1 MGFTSGSRLTLT
13 PADNLG
19 ELSPEDRARYI
30 RFWRRFKLL
39 DTLGWAGIG
48 MFVLRALLGAHLR
61 GSGWNYFSLAGL
73 ALVALTAVLIR
84 LLPCPRCGVKFWGG
98 LLTLLPRAPG
108 IPSGLGCF
116 YIGKCWGCDLSRK
129 ELSDLAKYE

>member
-1 MGFTSGSRLTLT
+1 MGLASDSRL
-13 PADNLG
+13 PSAPGDSLG
-19 ELSPEDRARYI
+19 ELSSEGRARYI

-48 MFVLRALLGAHLR
+48 MFVLPGLLGAHLR
-61 GSGWNYFSLAGL
+61 GSGWNYFSFTGL
-73 ALVALTAVLIR
+73 ALAVVTAVLIR
-84 LLPCPRCGVKFWGG
+84 LLSCPRCGVKFWGG

-108 IPSGLGCF
+108 TPSGLGYF
-116 YIGKCWGCDLSRK
+116 YIGKCWGCGLSRK